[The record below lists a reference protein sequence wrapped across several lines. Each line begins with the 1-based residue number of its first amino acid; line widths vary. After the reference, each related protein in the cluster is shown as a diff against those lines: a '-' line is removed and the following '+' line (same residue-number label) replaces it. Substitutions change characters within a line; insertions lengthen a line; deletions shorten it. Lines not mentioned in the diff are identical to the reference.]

1 MGVCCRE
8 VGEQA
13 LKKWN
18 DPLKIKKL
26 FVLAAL
32 LTEEARSQKSP
43 SSVSVTRL
51 SRFLDAPW
59 RPAEAWHF
67 FILGQQQFQQ
77 GRLSS
82 VMATAYKLQDYTDV
96 LEEEAVFSL
105 LALASAANK
114 CFGVCSKAFT
124 CLESLPNVR
133 YFYIFAVRRT
143 LIDCSV
149 FPFS

>member
-1 MGVCCRE
+1 MKAIGFLQ

-18 DPLKIKKL
+18 DPLKMKKL

-32 LTEEARSQKSP
+32 LTEEAKNQKSVG
-43 SSVSVTRL
+43 SVSVTRV

-67 FILGQQQFQQ
+67 FMLAQQQLQQ
-77 GRLSS
+77 NKLSA

-96 LEEEAVFSL
+96 LDEEAVFSM
-105 LALASAANK
+105 LALASAVNK
-114 CFGVCSKAFT
+114 CFGICSKAFT
-124 CLESLPNVR
+124 CLESMPNVNS
-133 YFYIFAVRRT
+133 F
-143 LIDCSV
+143 CS
-149 FPFS
+149 FTSALAFH